1 MTSYRN
7 ELRWR
12 DTCSANP
19 ACARPPSA
27 APDTSFVPRRPT
39 APRRSD
45 EYAAYSGSPRPLD
58 ARSDYHSPYPGT
70 SVGALASSARAGRPR
85 WPQWSA
91 LVGIGHCDWP
101 GPPRPRAARHRP
113 LPARG
118 VLPRSWLDLSGLAQ
132 LGPPHPGFAQGRV
145 GRLPLPIDPAQF
157 CAVLDQDLPDAIQH
171 LAFDPTLERA
181 MDRAVVGELF
191 GELIPLTAAPHPEDD
206 RVQRAAG
213 IDPRAA
219 GPLGPIVF
227 GQDRFYDV
235 P

>member
-45 EYAAYSGSPRPLD
+45 EYGACTGTPRRLDDRSGC
-58 ARSDYHSPYPGT
+58 HSPYRDTNAAGLSP
-70 SVGALASSARAGRPR
+70 SARVDPPR
-85 WPQWSA
+85 SLRWSA
-91 LVGIGHCDWP
+91 PGGIGHCDWP
-101 GPPRPRAARHRP
+101 GPRRRPADPRRP
-113 LPARG
+113 LPARC

-132 LGPPHPGFAQGRV
+132 FGPPHPSFAQGRI
-145 GRLPLPIDPAQF
+145 GRLPLPVDAAQF
-157 CAVLDQDLPDAIQH
+157 LAVLDQDFPDAVQH
-171 LAFDPTLERA
+171 FAFDPPLERA
-181 MDRAVVGELF
+181 MDRTVVGKRL

-206 RVQRAAG
+206 RVQRTTR
-213 IDPRAA
+213 IDAFA
-219 GPLGPIVF
+219 TGPPGRIVF